1 MKRREFLKVAA
12 ALVAIVA
19 LGLRPYLYAV
29 SLWPSSRDAALWILR
44 GMPTNPEWATWVFGS
59 KHFVGYRPVAAVSYS
74 VDYVLGGLA
83 AWPYRLTDLG
93 LHALCGLLVYALYRR
108 LVPNL
113 PNWGGLLASA
123 IFLAHPLVSE
133 VVPHLARR
141 SYSLATA
148 FALAALCV
156 GTFPRP
162 AFGGQRSRQEWL
174 RSIPVGLLLAAAV
187 LSNEIAIMT
196 VPIFVVVTWQMKRGS
211 GEGWREIGIASAI
224 PLAAVAGALLCRVAV
239 VGGFGGYAAVTDR
252 GERMLPIVSAMWQA
266 LAGVVP
272 LGESADRSVSPL
284 VAVLAAGA
292 VAYYLWRLLTGFGD
306 SGNSSRASLCMAL
319 WLAGAT
325 LLFAPLGVWFPRQMY
340 PLLAPFALLVAI
352 VAADAF
358 VRNRGVARIAHL
370 VPPLVTVLWV
380 LAQSPLLHGVEPARI
395 DAWVRTDGLL
405 RAAHDQI
412 GAIAEPAEV
421 RLAVPYYE
429 RPEVFALRARG
440 RDGLRPPL
448 AAELPTFWLQG
459 LLAGRNLEVES
470 FLVFADDAGAA
481 AAVASSSRLGDRPAV
496 ELDSESSYWLL
507 RPAGDTLIRDGK
519 LLVTPSRN
527 ESAEAAYLYFH
538 DGRDGILTRE
548 P

>member
-1 MKRREFLKVAA
+1 
-12 ALVAIVA
+12 
-19 LGLRPYLYAV
+19 
-29 SLWPSSRDAALWILR
+29 
-44 GMPTNPEWATWVFGS
+44 
-59 KHFVGYRPVAAVSYS
+59 
-74 VDYVLGGLA
+74 
-83 AWPYRLTDLG
+83 
-93 LHALCGLLVYALYRR
+93 
-108 LVPNL
+108 
-113 PNWGGLLASA
+113 
-123 IFLAHPLVSE
+123 
-133 VVPHLARR
+133 
-141 SYSLATA
+141 
-148 FALAALCV
+148 
-156 GTFPRP
+156 
-162 AFGGQRSRQEWL
+162 
-174 RSIPVGLLLAAAV
+174 
-187 LSNEIAIMT
+187 
-196 VPIFVVVTWQMKRGS
+196 
-211 GEGWREIGIASAI
+211 
-224 PLAAVAGALLCRVAV
+224 
-239 VGGFGGYAAVTDR
+239 
-252 GERMLPIVSAMWQA
+252 MWQA
-266 LAGVVP
+266 LGAVVP

-284 VAVLAAGA
+284 VAALAAGA
-292 VAYYLWRLLTGFGD
+292 VAYYLWRLLTGLGG

-448 AAELPTFWLQG
+448 AAELPTLWLRG
-459 LLAGRNLEVES
+459 LLAGRNLEVDS
-470 FLVFADDAGAA
+470 FLVFADDAGAT

-496 ELDSESSYWLL
+496 ELDPESSYWLL

-519 LLVTPSRN
+519 LLVTASRN